1 MDQTIKLDTRK
12 RVSEVQIAPLRR
24 GERNNVTLTVAVRRD
39 RRPYD
44 LTDMT
49 AHLVWQAADGKLV
62 GPVPMEVTDQAAGTV
77 RCTLPDACYAAVG
90 MARAYIELRR
100 GAELVDTTDEILINV
115 LDCIDA
121 DAEQAEEYKPL
132 IAEVRDAI
140 DAAIEAAARADAIN
154 VIAPK
159 TVDTAQAASTAFK
172 YSLAIGAGAKCED
185 NKSAQLAVGLQSDA
199 VGDKSVAVGIVSK
212 ASGDFSTSIGLY
224 ASSDGK
230 YSTAEGVASNSFDEH
245 TTAIGAFAQSVKAA
259 ATAIGANTAAV
270 GNYSTAI
277 GVDSSTCSSRCVAI
291 GMNAAVNGPKV
302 PDPNVLEFS
311 PSGTDSVVLGSFSV
325 ADDYR
330 TVSVGNDVD
339 GIDHYYRATDNDGHP
354 TTVAPFW
361 AKKTVELPARYRHI
375 KRRIIHVA
383 EPIDGHNAATKHYV
397 DTNTSNALVGTA
409 KDTLAHVDD
418 AFAGAALRKI
428 TVEGAVKQD
437 GIPSPDAPKPIT
449 VIEHPAVKVVGRNL
463 WPFASSCTSSLGHEN
478 RFVNDK
484 TPLTILPGT
493 YTFSAVGS
501 LGNTDAPL
509 FGYTATGKRIQLFRI
524 LRNVQ
529 NPKYSF
535 TVTEPIT
542 SVFFVSN
549 AADTKNGTIS
559 NIQLEHDSAATEYA
573 PYTSQ
578 TLAFALPAE
587 HPYLAKLPDGTAD
600 EIVVD
605 QDGNVELVARV
616 SKVLPKDN
624 DRLDFGAGT
633 DTDAPYVSFP
643 AIGIASKTGI
653 LSNGYQTSDW
663 TNKSG
668 YIYCPT
674 GIDIAIRDSRFTSKE
689 KAIELLDGVVVY
701 IAMEP
706 TRYSLGKIEMPK
718 AQDSIVNVWTDAEVT
733 PNTGIEYVRD
743 VNIVVANIESAI
755 ASITEG

>member
-1 MDQTIKLDTRK
+1 M
-12 RVSEVQIAPLRR
+12 
-24 GERNNVTLTVAVRRD
+24 
-39 RRPYD
+39 
-44 LTDMT
+44 
-49 AHLVWQAADGKLV
+49 
-62 GPVPMEVTDQAAGTV
+62 
-77 RCTLPDACYAAVG
+77 
-90 MARAYIELRR
+90 
-100 GAELVDTTDEILINV
+100 
-115 LDCIDA
+115 
-121 DAEQAEEYKPL
+121 
-132 IAEVRDAI
+132 
-140 DAAIEAAARADAIN
+140 
-154 VIAPK
+154 IAPK

-230 YSTAEGVASNSFDEH
+230 YSTAEGVASNSVDER

-277 GVDSSTCSSRCVAI
+277 GVGSSTCSSRCVAI

-311 PSGTDSVVLGSFSV
+311 PSGTDSVALGSFSV

-409 KDTLAHVDD
+409 KDTLVHVDD
-418 AFAGAALRKI
+418 AFSGASLRGI
-428 TVEGAVKQD
+428 TVEGACKQD

-449 VIEHPAVKVVGRNL
+449 VIEHPTVKVVGRNL
-463 WPFASSCTSSLGHEN
+463 WPFASSYTSIEGHQNE
-478 RFVNDK
+478 FVKDK
-484 TPLTILPGT
+484 TPFTLLSGA

-524 LRNVQ
+524 FRNVT

-542 SVFFVSN
+542 SVYFVSN
-549 AADTKNGTIS
+549 AADSNIGTIS
-559 NIQLEHDSAATEYA
+559 SIQLERNSTATDYEPHA
-573 PYTSQ
+573 SQ
-578 TLAFALPAE
+578 TLTFALPAE

-605 QDGNVELVARV
+605 GDGNVELVAKVGVDKNVREV
-616 SKVLPKDN
+616 RDFAQGQYYSLGTTIPPFKSPYDDYNAPVMCSALSSKNISSNNEGIYRTWNGIYV
-624 DRLDFGAGT
+624 R
-633 DTDAPYVSFP
+633 DTSGRTKEEIQAEVDKNAPL
-643 AIGIASKTGI
+643 T
-653 LSNGYQTSDW
+653 
-663 TNKSG
+663 
-668 YIYCPT
+668 
-674 GIDIAIRDSRFTSKE
+674 
-689 KAIELLDGVVVY
+689 VVAV
-701 IAMEP
+701 IPE
-706 TRYSLGKIEMPK
+706 TRYSLGKIEIPK
-718 AQDSIVNVWTDAEVT
+718 AQDSIINVWTDAEVT
-733 PNTGIEYVRD
+733 PSTGIGYVRD